1 MANYTLKNNVS
12 SRPTNANVGY
22 CNSWLEVENNSGK
35 PLFANA
41 SYITN
46 FSDLSI
52 SLSAS
57 NVDIGN
63 VHIADHTTGLNADVV
78 NVGVGSGALRVIS
91 QDLEST
97 EDDITIG
104 DRLGNFA
111 AVYPTLSA
119 LKVYITNPTVTY
131 VPYSYIQCQT
141 RTSGNPSFTP
151 KQIMITNLSNTD
163 VNVKLT
169 LTSGLSCDIPVGKES
184 AANHSVTLNLAVS
197 AVNNYNGCV
206 INFFA

>member
-22 CNSWLEVENNSGK
+22 GNSWLEVENNSGK

-91 QDLEST
+91 QDLESA
-97 EDDITIG
+97 EDDVTIG

-111 AVYPTLSA
+111 AVNKPLSA
-119 LKVYITNPTVTY
+119 LNVYITNPLLVYTQ
-131 VPYSYIQCQT
+131 YSYVSCET

-151 KQIMITNLSNTD
+151 KQILIHNQSNSDVDVNLTLSSGMSCNIPIGKNTSANHIISLNLS
-163 VNVKLT
+163 
-169 LTSGLSCDIPVGKES
+169 
-184 AANHSVTLNLAVS
+184 VS
-197 AVNNYNGCV
+197 SVNNYNGCV